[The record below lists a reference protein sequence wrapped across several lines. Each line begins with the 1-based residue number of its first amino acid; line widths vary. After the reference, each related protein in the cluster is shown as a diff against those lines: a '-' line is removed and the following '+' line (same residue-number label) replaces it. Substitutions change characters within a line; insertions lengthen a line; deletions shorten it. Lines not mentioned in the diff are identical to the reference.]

1 MKNAF
6 EIAHKSDGRKKHKA
20 EPSEEFI
27 GVICSLYKDVYDDRL
42 EDSKPQ
48 GKDWVPRGKAKHQS
62 LVAFQRELKENGFDL
77 STAKIRKILITGG
90 KWTTE
95 RSRAVAK
102 MYEKY
107 KSIPQVAK
115 ALGVTDEL
123 VTMYLPYGKVV
134 YDLENKSGNARRIE
148 RCKAKKR
155 KVIMDERIR
164 RIRLMESKLNKVQS
178 WIRGLKEEDIRD
190 DILVLESYYRSSD
203 WISDFEADE
212 KGELPA
218 DLLRGVLSENG
229 IYNALL
235 AYEEHMRENGNACE

>member
-1 MKNAF
+1 MN
-6 EIAHKSDGRKKHKA
+6 DGRKKYKP
-20 EPSEEFI
+20 EPSTEFI
-27 GVICSLYKDVYDDRL
+27 RVICSLYKGVYDDRV
-42 EDSKPQ
+42 EDSKLQ
-48 GKDWVPRGKAKHQS
+48 GKDWTPGEKAKHQS
-62 LVAFQRELKENGFDL
+62 LVAFQRELKDNGFNL

-107 KSIPQVAK
+107 KSIPRVAK
-115 ALGVTDEL
+115 VLGVTEEL

-134 YDLENKSGNARRIE
+134 YDLKNKSENARRID
-148 RCKAKKR
+148 RCKARKR
-155 KVIMDERIR
+155 KAIMDERIR

-178 WIRGLKEEDIRD
+178 WMRGLKENDIRD
-190 DILVLESYYRSSD
+190 DILALESYYRSSD
-203 WISDFEADE
+203 WLSDFEADE

-218 DLLRGVLSENG
+218 DLPRGVLSEDG

-235 AYEEHMRENGNACE
+235 AYEEHMRENTNTT